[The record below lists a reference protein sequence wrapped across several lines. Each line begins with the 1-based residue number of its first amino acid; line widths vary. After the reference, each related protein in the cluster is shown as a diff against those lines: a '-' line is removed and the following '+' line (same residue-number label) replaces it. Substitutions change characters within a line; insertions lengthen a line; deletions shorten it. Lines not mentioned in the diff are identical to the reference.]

1 MKRANKIVDVHLY
14 LAAILASAVTVQVAR
29 AEAGQGKQVPSVC
42 NVVQDSEGQPIA
54 NVKIRILP
62 GAPADGTSDSK
73 GRFDIAWARP
83 AWVTDDM
90 SCCLVAR
97 HEQRNLAAAVELD
110 NEADGLIVR
119 LAPGVILTGRTTD
132 PNGKGIPGARVDL
145 ELSTFHWTA
154 SLGQG
159 VAQTDSNG
167 TFEVRALPRGRKY
180 GIYVAADGYG
190 GKRSEQIDTADA
202 TDNRIDIGVLT
213 LLPGNLSVSGRVVD
227 IDGRPVG
234 YAMLNVYGDGQPD
247 RVRTQADAEG
257 RFTLDG
263 VCAGLVNVEATG
275 TQDGKEVASF
285 ALTEAGSKDVT
296 IVVRAGRRS
305 SFIQRVSG
313 RSCEQILAT
322 AAKAIAG
329 RVVDETG
336 NPVAGVPVRV
346 RCHKTLREGR
356 PTWTYSDFRELGAT
370 TDAQGR
376 FAIEITED
384 GEYNLLFSL
393 DKAAAIVVYDVPV
406 GKKDL
411 VVTLPAGG
419 TIAGRLLRISSGR
432 KIPIPQAEVTLE
444 QTSRMSFSHLGF
456 DRDQTTVTDAEGRF
470 RFEHLSTLTRE
481 NHERPLFI
489 PRSWRI
495 SFGETSETIL
505 FDKGDFIEGFELV
518 IRPDP
523 AKATPLAGS
532 RLPDF
537 SGIKIDL
544 TAGQIKDRR
553 ALVCFFDWEQRP
565 SRSCVM
571 QLAQQAESLA
581 AKGVAIAAVS
591 VSTGD
596 DAALQAWAKQNQI
609 PFPVGAIDGDR
620 DEVLAAWSVKSLPWL
635 ILSDSSHTVTAE
647 GFNPAELAQRLD
659 EEPGAKP

>member
-1 MKRANKIVDVHLY
+1 MKRTTEIVGVLVC
-14 LAAILASAVTVQVAR
+14 LTAILSSVFTVQVAR
-29 AEAGQGKQVPSVC
+29 AESGQGKQAPSVSGI
-42 NVVQDSEGQPIA
+42 VQDSEGQPAA

-62 GAPADGTSDSK
+62 GDPADGTSDSN

-83 AWVTDDM
+83 AWVTDGM

-110 NEADGLIVR
+110 DETDGLIVG
-119 LAPGVILTGRTTD
+119 LAPGVILTGRTAD

-145 ELSTFHWTA
+145 ELSAFHWTA

-190 GKRSEQIDTADA
+190 GKRSEQIDATDA
-202 TDNRIDIGVLT
+202 VDNRIDIGVLT
-213 LLPGNLSVSGRVVD
+213 LMPGNLSVSGRVVD
-227 IDGRPVG
+227 IDGHPVG
-234 YAMLNVYGDGQPD
+234 YASLNVYGDGQPD

-263 VCAGLVNVEATG
+263 VCAGLVNIEATAG
-275 TQDGKEVASF
+275 RSEKRLESF
-285 ALTEAGSKDVT
+285 ALTEAGSEGVT
-296 IVVRAGRRS
+296 IVARAGRRS

-336 NPVAGVPVRV
+336 DPVAGVPVRV

-356 PTWTYSDFRELGAT
+356 ATWTYSDFREMGAT
-370 TDAQGR
+370 TDAHGG
-376 FAIEITED
+376 FAIEIAED
-384 GEYNLLFSL
+384 GEYNLLFSP

-419 TIAGRLLRISSGR
+419 TVVGRLVRISNGR
-432 KIPIPQAEVTLE
+432 KVPIPQAEVTLE

-456 DRDQTTVTDAEGRF
+456 DRDQTAVTDTEGRF

-481 NHERPLFI
+481 NHEKPLFI

-505 FDKGDFIEGFELV
+505 FDKGDLIEDFELV
-518 IRPDP
+518 IRTDP

-537 SGIKIDL
+537 NGVKIDL
-544 TAGQIKDRR
+544 PPERIKDKRT
-553 ALVCFFDWEQRP
+553 LVCFFDWEQRP

-571 QLAQQAESLA
+571 QLARQAESLVA
-581 AKGVAIAAVS
+581 RGVTIAAVN

-596 DAALQAWAKQNQI
+596 GDALQTWARQNQLA
-609 PFPVGAIDGDR
+609 FPVGTIQGDK
-620 DEVLAAWSVKSLPWL
+620 DEVFFAWSVKSLPWL
-635 ILSDSSHTVTAE
+635 VLSDSGRTVTAE
-647 GFNPAELAQRLD
+647 GFNPAELDRMLEQR
-659 EEPGAKP
+659 P

>member
-1 MKRANKIVDVHLY
+1 MRRVNGIVGVHLY
-14 LAAILASAVTVQVAR
+14 LAAILASAFTTQIAC
-29 AEAGQGKQVPSVC
+29 AETGQGKQAPSISG
-42 NVVQDSEGQPIA
+42 VVQDSEGQPVA
-54 NVKIRILP
+54 NVKIRTLP
-62 GAPADGTSDSK
+62 GDPADGTSDSQGK
-73 GRFDIAWARP
+73 FDIAWARP
-83 AWVTDDM
+83 AWVTDGM

-110 NEADGLIVR
+110 DETDGLVVG
-119 LAPGVILTGRTTD
+119 LAPGVVLTGRAAD
-132 PNGKGIPGARVDL
+132 PSGKGIPGARVDL
-145 ELSTFHWTA
+145 ELSAFHWTA

-180 GIYVAADGYG
+180 GVYVAAGGYG
-190 GKRSEQIDTADA
+190 GKRSERIDTADA
-202 TDNRIDIGVLT
+202 TDNRIDVGVLT

-234 YAMLNVYGDGQPD
+234 YATLNVYGDGQPD

-263 VCAGLVNVEATG
+263 VCAGLVNIGATAG
-275 TQDGKEVASF
+275 RGEKRLESF
-285 ALTEAGSKDVT
+285 ALTEAGSEDVT
-296 IVVRAGRRS
+296 IVARAGRRS

-329 RVVDETG
+329 KVVDEAG
-336 NPVAGVPVRV
+336 NPIAGVPVRV

-356 PTWTYSDFRELGAT
+356 ATWMYSDFRELGAT
-370 TDAQGR
+370 TNAQGR

-384 GEYNLLFSL
+384 GEYNLLFSP

-419 TIAGRLLRISSGR
+419 TIVGRLVRISNGR
-432 KIPIPQAEVTLE
+432 KVPIPQAEVTLE

-456 DRDQTTVTDAEGRF
+456 DRDQTAVTDAEGRF

-481 NHERPLFI
+481 NHEKPLFI

-505 FDKGDFIEGFELV
+505 FDKGDLIEDFELV
-518 IRPDP
+518 VRPDP

-532 RLPDF
+532 RLPNF
-537 SGIKIDL
+537 NGIKLDL
-544 TAGQIKDRR
+544 SPERIKDKR

-571 QLAQQAESLA
+571 QLARQAETLA
-581 AKGVAIAAVS
+581 ARGVAVAAVS

-596 DAALQAWAKQNQI
+596 DAALQAWAKRNQI
-609 PFPVGAIDGDR
+609 PFPVGAIQGDK
-620 DEVLAAWSVKSLPWL
+620 DEVLFTWSVKSLPWL
-635 ILSDSSHTVTAE
+635 ILADSVRTVTAE
-647 GFNPAELAQRLD
+647 GFNPAELAQKL
-659 EEPGAKP
+659 EEPAAKP